1 MSGSPDPWGAPPAG
15 AAIGRSRHARRDP
28 LAGCASDGHHL
39 LTCILPPH
47 VLHSLAINGPSAR
60 LRALAIATLSASQSL
75 LTARVGLSALGS
87 AGPRGIPRPVYAG
100 LTGVPHKQ
108 RTIYD
113 AQNRQR
119 IPGTVVRTEAQPA
132 TGDLAVD
139 EAYDFMGDTFDFY
152 WNEFDRDSV
161 DDAGLPLDG
170 TVHFSQDYDN
180 AFWDGQR
187 MIYGDGD
194 GEIFDRFTKSVDVI
208 GHELTHGVTQYE
220 AGLVYFGQPGA
231 LNESMSDV
239 MGSLVR
245 QYVNHQTAAQADWLI
260 GAELFIPD
268 PNFPNRLAIRSMK
281 APGTAYDD
289 PVLGKDP
296 QPATMAG
303 YVRTLDDNAGVHINS
318 GIPNHAFYLL
328 ATALGGNS
336 WERAGL
342 IWYQTLLNPLLTRAA
357 SFRSFARITLMVA
370 EQLFP
375 AVGAPEP
382 PAVRQAWSQVGIQV

>member
-1 MSGSPDPWGAPPAG
+1 MRRSSEPRGARRAG
-15 AAIGRSRHARRDP
+15 AVVGPRRQPPRPLFAACAGDGHDP
-28 LAGCASDGHHL
+28 LACA
-39 LTCILPPH
+39 LPPYILNAL
-47 VLHSLAINGPSAR
+47 VTNATSPA
-60 LRALAIATLSASQSL
+60 LRARALATLSASNSL

-87 AGPRGIPRPVYAG
+87 AGPRGIPRPAYAG
-100 LTGVPHKQ
+100 LTAVPHKQ

-119 IPGTVVRTEAQPA
+119 IPGTVVRTEGQAA
-132 TGDLAVD
+132 TGDPAVD

-152 WNEFDRDSV
+152 WNEYERDSV

-194 GEIFDRFTKSVDVI
+194 GEIFTRFTKSVDVI

-239 MGSLVR
+239 IGSLVK
-245 QYVNHQTAAQADWLI
+245 QYVNHQTAAQAAGLI
-260 GAELFIPD
+260 GADLFIPGAV
-268 PNFPNRLAIRSMK
+268 NGVAIRSMK

-303 YVRTLDDNAGVHINS
+303 YVRTLDDNGGVHINS
-318 GIPNHAFYLL
+318 GIPNHAFYLV
-328 ATALGGNS
+328 ADALGGNA

-342 IWYQTLLNPLLTRAA
+342 IWYRTLLHPMLTRAA
-357 SFRSFARITLMVA
+357 SFRGFARITLLVA
-370 EQLFP
+370 QQLFP
-375 AVGAPEP
+375 AAGSPEP
-382 PAVRQAWSQVGIQV
+382 QAVRQAWTQVGVQV